1 MLTRDD
7 LKAFCLSLPAVWE
20 DFPFGVESAVYKVS
34 KKMFALIPLDRP
46 NETGIVVK
54 CSPDLVLLLRQTYSV
69 VQPPAYF
76 NKQHWNYVLIDGS
89 ISDEEILEWIDE
101 SYRLVVKG
109 LTRKE
114 RDHLS
119 LSS

>member
-20 DFPFGVESAVYKVS
+20 DFPFGVENAVYKVS
-34 KKMFALIPLDRP
+34 KKMFALIPQDAH
-46 NETGIVVK
+46 ETGIVVK
-54 CSPDLVLLLRQTYSV
+54 CPPDLVPLLRQTYSA
-69 VQPPAYF
+69 VQPADYF

-101 SYRLVVKG
+101 SYRLIVRG

-114 RDHLS
+114 RDRLG

>member
-20 DFPFGVESAVYKVS
+20 DFPFGVENAVYKVS

-54 CSPDLVLLLRQTYSV
+54 CPPDLVPLLRQTYRAV
-69 VQPPAYF
+69 RPPDYF

-114 RDHLS
+114 RDHLG
-119 LSS
+119 LSP